1 VLLAGDAAGMAKP
14 LSGGGLYT
22 GMTAGRLAAE
32 TFIEAFQK
40 DDLSASGLSVYER
53 RWKEEFG
60 SELRSSFRVRQAFVK
75 MTDKDLDKAGVK
87 LDREKA
93 RAVLATGDID
103 FPTALARPLLK
114 AAPSLLTLSPTLIMR
129 LMRR

>member
-1 VLLAGDAAGMAKP
+1 MSD
-14 LSGGGLYT
+14 
-22 GMTAGRLAAE
+22 
-32 TFIEAFQK
+32 
-40 DDLSASGLSVYER
+40 YER
-53 RWKEEFG
+53 RWKAEFG

-75 MTDKDLDKAGVK
+75 MTDKDLDRAGEK